1 LLQYQLFSIENGTSD
16 MFVFK
21 FNVGDQYLITRCKIN
36 LKKHEANLAEKRVL
50 AD

>member
-36 LKKHEANLAEKRVL
+36 FKKNMKQTWQRKEF
-50 AD
+50 